1 MEKPASVPKVKA
13 PAKAAG
19 RTGTIITLSVGIL
32 LAILFAASTAYS
44 GMKAGLTVA
53 AGIPGAIIG
62 SAVVR
67 AFAKRRG
74 YAGTNEMQGM
84 ASGGETIASG
94 MIFVLPAVLLIGAQ
108 INFFE
113 AVLVGTMGVLFGIG
127 TAAIVENH
135 LIVASKDTLLYP
147 EAMAISETIRASAEG
162 VAGLKMMGAGF
173 GIGGLLTMLTGSMFG
188 LINNHFV
195 LYGAREFKWKFE
207 LEVNPLLAG
216 IGFIVG
222 MQVAI
227 QMFAGSILANFAIA
241 PLIGYFTDM
250 AHGSNE
256 VWNAAGVTVNSLGFD
271 GIAGAYNR
279 YLGAGMM
286 LAGGLIGAIKLIP
299 VIGRS
304 LKATLGGNEKK
315 SKFGI
320 FLLGFSIV
328 AVFIL
333 SSLFSGNLM
342 IGLLGG
348 ALAMV
353 LAFVFVVVAANL
365 TGTLGTSNLPVSG
378 MTIASLVLL
387 TVLFVVMG
395 WTSEFDLRSL
405 LLLATFVVTAI
416 SIGGGYSQTQKATEL
431 VHADRPQMQRRFL
444 IAAVLGTIT
453 VVGVIVMLAGQ
464 LADTSE
470 NASFALPQ
478 ANLIAALTSGIITGK
493 LPFTII
499 FIGIAMGIVLHL
511 LKLPIMTVA
520 IGFYLPMATT
530 AIILVGAIVRL
541 IVEGRNKE
549 KNADRVQN
557 GISMASGLIAGGS
570 IIGLTGILLS
580 ISGVLTHGTPT
591 GWLAGNAAAAAL
603 LGMLVLAMLWVLRKR
618 NVSAKA
624 TK

>member
-1 MEKPASVPKVKA
+1 MEKPISIPK
-13 PAKAAG
+13 AKADPTAKSKVG
-19 RTGTIITLSVGIL
+19 STIVLGVGII

-62 SAVVR
+62 SAVIR
-67 AFAKRRG
+67 AFARRQG

-94 MIFVLPAVLLIGAQ
+94 MIFVLPAVLLIGAD

-135 LIVASKDTLLYP
+135 LIIASKDTLVYP
-147 EAMAISETIRASAEG
+147 EAMAIAETIRASANG
-162 VAGLKMMGAGF
+162 GQGLKMMASGF
-173 GIGGLLTMLTGSMFG
+173 GIGGFLTMITGSMFG
-188 LINNHFV
+188 WVNNHFV
-195 LYGAREFKWKFE
+195 MYGAKDFKWKFE

-222 MQVAI
+222 IQVALT
-227 QMFAGSILANFAIA
+227 MFAGSILANFAVV

-250 AHGSNE
+250 AHGSA
-256 VWNAAGVTVNSLGFD
+256 VLWNNSDAAIRGLAFD
-271 GIAGAYNR
+271 GIAGGYIR

-286 LAGGLIGAIKLIP
+286 LAGGIIGALRLIP

-320 FLLGFSIV
+320 MLLVFSIV
-328 AVFIL
+328 ATLVLGSI
-333 SSLFSGNLM
+333 FSGNLL
-342 IGLLGG
+342 IGVIGG
-348 ALAMV
+348 GLAML

-387 TVLFVVMG
+387 TLLFVVMG
-395 WTSEFDLRSL
+395 WTSNFDTRSL
-405 LLLATFVVTAI
+405 LLLATFAVTAI
-416 SIGGGYSQTQKATEL
+416 STGGGYTQTQKATAL
-431 VHADRPQMQRRFL
+431 MNADRPKMQRRFL
-444 IAAVLGTIT
+444 LAGVLGTIT
-453 VVGVIVMLAGQ
+453 VVGVIVLLANQ
-464 LADTSE
+464 LADVSE
-470 NASFALPQ
+470 NAAFALPQ
-478 ANLIAALTSGIITGK
+478 ANLIATLTSGIITGK

-499 FIGIAMGIVLHL
+499 IIGAVIGVVLHL
-511 LKLPIMTVA
+511 LKLPVMTVA

-530 AIILVGAIVRL
+530 AIILVGALLRL
-541 IVEGRNKE
+541 AVEGKNKE
-549 KNADRVQN
+549 ANAERVQN
-557 GISMASGLIAGGS
+557 GVSLSSGLIAGGS
-570 IIGLTGILLS
+570 IIGLAGILLS
-580 ISGVLTHGTPT
+580 VFGVLEHGTPT
-591 GWLAGNAAAAAL
+591 GFLASNAAPAILLAG
-603 LGMLVLAMLWVLRKR
+603 LAIAILWVLRKKPATTR
-618 NVSAKA
+618 AKE
-624 TK
+624 